1 MRAGQS
7 GHANLKEWLC
17 WAGLLSTGAGE
28 VGYFAAYAFAPV
40 TLGPALGVLIVLVK
54 SYSHSCSK
62 RREHRDIK

>member
-17 WAGLLSTGAGE
+17 WAGLLSTGAG
-28 VGYFAAYAFAPV
+28 YFAAYAFAPV

-54 SYSHSCSK
+54 NYSHSCSK
-62 RREHRDIK
+62 RRGHSDIK